1 MKITAFLALITVALL
16 SGCADHDEP
25 SGRPVQGL
33 WGHEKISV
41 EISFSEIVRDP
52 LTGTSIRFSDL
63 TDSRCP
69 QDIPCLLPGKVQ
81 AHLDI
86 IRDEKVISSFTIG
99 SGEQIES
106 FVNQQ
111 SFIFTFREVTP
122 DTRTAD
128 VKKQEYTITLDVEP
142 E

>member
-1 MKITAFLALITVALL
+1 MKIVAFLAFITMALL
-16 SGCADHDEP
+16 SGCTDPDEQP
-25 SGRPVQGL
+25 GRPVQGL
-33 WGHEKISV
+33 WGDEKISLD
-41 EISFSEIVRDP
+41 ISFSETVRDP
-52 LTGTSIRFSDL
+52 LTGTSIRFSDV

-69 QDIPCLLPGKVQ
+69 KEIPCLLPGKVL

-86 IRDEKVISSFTIG
+86 IRDDKVISSFTIS

-111 SFIFTFREVTP
+111 SFIFTFREVLP
-122 DTRTAD
+122 DTRNAEVRKED
-128 VKKQEYTITLDVEP
+128 YTITLDVEP